1 MEELSLIDSILEAL
15 IGFCPGKSSEIGELV
30 KCGVCGCM
38 RRFGTDIEK
47 VKYNDPFD
55 WELIRYKCRD
65 LCTYL
70 SKRKHSQRR

>member
-1 MEELSLIDSILEAL
+1 MEGLSLSDSILIAL
-15 IGFCPGKSSEIGELV
+15 IGSCPGKSPEIGELM

-38 RRFGTDIEK
+38 GRFGTDIEK